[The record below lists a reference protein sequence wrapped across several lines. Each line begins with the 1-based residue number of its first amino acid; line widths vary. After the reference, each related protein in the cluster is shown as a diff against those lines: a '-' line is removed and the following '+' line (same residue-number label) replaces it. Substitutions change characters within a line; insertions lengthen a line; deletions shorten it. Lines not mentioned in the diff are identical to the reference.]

1 MIQTKTS
8 FPGIL
13 VRYKPISEKGGTTC
27 YHVKNCECFPTSTKE
42 KPRHVENLDENKD
55 GSGSNNE
62 DNTPPRLHEVILDD
76 ELHVNL
82 WEIGASNPSPFMD
95 IGVMI
100 HDHENIDEVVV
111 DLPWVADKKDI
122 NDLGSKLNGEK
133 SVATIFNEVV
143 HYDGFAEGNF
153 ANISFRRNSIDE
165 KPFSLF
171 RLNSQSFKVEE
182 INLSNETSSSRLII
196 KLPRYSE
203 DISIED
209 RRKSAYI
216 RFRIRKVPHTVY
228 TVNFVQ
234 TDKALISSNIE
245 TRIIDFRINVLR
257 GVPEE
262 LMHGNDNLKF
272 PQKLKRIHCFL
283 TTIRNEECV
292 SVSKYYNG
300 YRSLVDED
308 IWNEYIKLDN
318 SPSSKELNSVKDYL
332 GYQWTVKSENKENI
346 KDLIV
351 LGRFSKK
358 TSNIRSILR
367 FIAVVILLGAMGSG
381 IWEILSIILKGYLF
395 SEMVIYNIFINLM
408 ILSFLGI
415 VTWLLIRKSD

>member
-1 MIQTKTS
+1 MTQTKTS

-13 VRYKPISEKGGTTC
+13 VRYRPVSDKGRTTC
-27 YHVKNCECFPTSTKE
+27 YHVKDCECFPASTKE
-42 KPRHVENLDENKD
+42 KTDQAENPEK
-55 GSGSNNE
+55 NE
-62 DNTPPRLHEVILDD
+62 SQDAQNIKTPLHEEILDD

-100 HDHENIDEVVV
+100 RDHENIDEVAV

-122 NDLGSKLNGEK
+122 SDLGSKLNGEK

-153 ANISFRRNSIDE
+153 ANISFRRNSVDE

-182 INLSNETSSSRLII
+182 IHLSNETSSSRLII
-196 KLPRYSE
+196 KLPKYSE

-257 GVPEE
+257 GIPEE
-262 LMHGNDNLKF
+262 LMHGNDSLKF

-332 GYQWTVKSENKENI
+332 GYQWTVKGEENENI

-367 FIAVVILLGAMGSG
+367 FIGVVILLGAMGSG
-381 IWEILSIILKGYLF
+381 IWETLSISFFRVKDFLF
-395 SEMVIYNIFINLM
+395 SETVIDNIFINLI
-408 ILSFLGI
+408 ILSLLAFI
-415 VTWLLIRKSD
+415 TWLFIKRAD